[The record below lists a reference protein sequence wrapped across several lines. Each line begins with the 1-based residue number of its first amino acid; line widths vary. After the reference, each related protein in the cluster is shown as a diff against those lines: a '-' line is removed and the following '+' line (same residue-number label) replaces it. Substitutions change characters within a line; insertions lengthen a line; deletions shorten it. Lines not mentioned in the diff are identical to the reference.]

1 MKKNK
6 QMCKRIKHI
15 DKENKTGEKTGA
27 ETGEQTGEETGAKS
41 KDTINAESSPVRM
54 TSKLQSK
61 LKQVV
66 SVGGGLWRM
75 INGKGEYYYCTDP
88 LLLVDTIVRRKYHLV
103 EFNKLNSIYLHQY
116 LITGR
121 KICKKDK
128 DASDKRI

>member
-27 ETGEQTGEETGAKS
+27 KTGEQIGEETGAKS

>member
-1 MKKNK
+1 
-6 QMCKRIKHI
+6 MCKRIKHI
-15 DKENKTGEKTGA
+15 DKEDKTGKKTGA
-27 ETGEQTGEETGAKS
+27 NAEEQIEEIV
-41 KDTINAESSPVRM
+41 KDTNTESSPVRM

-121 KICKKDK
+121 KISKKDK
-128 DASDKRI
+128 I

>member
-15 DKENKTGEKTGA
+15 DKE
-27 ETGEQTGEETGAKS
+27 EQTGEKIKAKTEEQIGDETGAKS
-41 KDTINAESSPVRM
+41 KDTNDGESSPVRM

-128 DASDKRI
+128 DATDKSI

>member
-15 DKENKTGEKTGA
+15 DKENKTEEKIKANA
-27 ETGEQTGEETGAKS
+27 EEQTGNDG
-41 KDTINAESSPVRM
+41 ESSPVRM

-103 EFNKLNSIYLHQY
+103 EINKLNSIYLHQY

>member
-1 MKKNK
+1 
-6 QMCKRIKHI
+6 MCKRIKHI
-15 DKENKTGEKTGA
+15 DKEDKTGEKTEA
-27 ETGEQTGEETGAKS
+27 NPEEQTGN
-41 KDTINAESSPVRM
+41 DTESSPVRM

-121 KICKKDK
+121 KICKQDK
-128 DASDKRI
+128 T

>member
-15 DKENKTGEKTGA
+15 DKGKKTGKKTGA
-27 ETGEQTGEETGAKS
+27 NAEEQIGEIV
-41 KDTINAESSPVRM
+41 KDTNDRESSPVRM

-103 EFNKLNSIYLHQY
+103 EINRLNSTYLHQY

-121 KICKKDK
+121 KISKKDK
-128 DASDKRI
+128 DSSDKSI

>member
-1 MKKNK
+1 MKKAK

-15 DKENKTGEKTGA
+15 DKEDKTGAKTGEQIGD
-27 ETGEQTGEETGAKS
+27 ETEAKS

-128 DASDKRI
+128 DATDKSI

>member
-1 MKKNK
+1 MKKAK

-15 DKENKTGEKTGA
+15 DKEEQ
-27 ETGEQTGEETGAKS
+27 TGEQTGAKEKKTGEEIGKKS
-41 KDTINAESSPVRM
+41 KDTNDGESSPVRM

-128 DASDKRI
+128 I